1 MISIIGSG
9 KVGSAIAFLC
19 GSNGLDDITLINRT
33 EKKAIGEALDISN
46 TIPENSSISIRGTGN
61 FSKISGSDVVVIA
74 ASSGTYLVNRTERMF
89 DQAVMVEKIT
99 DEIAKFAP
107 ESKILLITNPVD
119 VLTFLTLKKDVFPS
133 KNVIGVASN
142 LDSSRFQHVL
152 AQEFGTDRSKI
163 TDAMVLGEH
172 DDSMV
177 PIFSLAKVNGKPIT
191 SLLDAHQQSII
202 TSKVRNYW
210 KELRAN
216 KGPSVFGIA
225 KNTYDIIQ
233 CVIKK
238 QTLTVVASTLLDG
251 QYGLENV
258 CVGVPVT
265 ITKDGIVQINQ
276 ITLTSE
282 EKQQLHKSAGVVKNN
297 ITKVQEFLKTS
308 R

>member
-19 GSNGLDDITLINRT
+19 GSFGLDDITLVNRT

-61 FSKISGSDVVVIA
+61 FSQISGSDVVIIA
-74 ASSGTYLVNRTERMF
+74 ASSGTHLTSRTERMF
-89 DQAVMVEKIT
+89 DQAIMVEKIT
-99 DEIAKFAP
+99 GEITKFAP

-119 VLTFLTLKKDVFPS
+119 VLTFLTLKQSIFPS

-152 AQEFGTDRSKI
+152 AQEFGTNRSKI

-177 PIFSLAKVNGKPIT
+177 PIFSLAKINGKPVT
-191 SLLDAHQQSII
+191 SLLDVHQQSII

-210 KELRAN
+210 KELRTN
-216 KGPSVFGIA
+216 KGQSVFGIA
-225 KNTYDIIQ
+225 KNTYDIVQ
-233 CVIKK
+233 CIIKK
-238 QTLTVVASTLLDG
+238 QTLDVVASTLLDG
-251 QYGLENV
+251 QYGLDDV

-265 ITKDGIVQINQ
+265 ITKDGIVQINE
-276 ITLTSE
+276 ITLTGE
-282 EKQQLHKSAGVVKNN
+282 EKQQLHKSAGIVKNN
-297 ITKVQEFLKTS
+297 IVRVQEFLKSS